1 MSEYVFRKKL
11 LKRIKCQNGH
21 IVRFH
26 NNSVEIKVQYSSN
39 PCKLSSKV
47 HNLVGRAVTVPT
59 PSVPGNSPGR
69 WVWWSD
75 QRGSGMPFYWTVYPT
90 CLSETLVFQYTS
102 REILRQEESYKVRN
116 MELEERLR
124 ILCIFPAIHVFFLFL
139 SKLFAC
145 LTWSIKMHNECLI
158 FSMIKKG
165 SSSRSRPK
173 KLSWQRTNL
182 LHPSSIGQTAARPGL
197 YSSWCDSSRLPQQC
211 RTLTTYKANWIFA
224 SLVVLNFL
232 CESFASVWFLY
243 IW

>member
-39 PCKLSSKV
+39 PRKLSSKV

-116 MELEERLR
+116 VELEERLR
-124 ILCIFPAIHVFFLFL
+124 ILCIFPAIHVFVLFL

-145 LTWSIKMHNECLI
+145 LTWSIKMRNECVI
-158 FSMIKKG
+158 FSMTKN
-165 SSSRSRPK
+165 
-173 KLSWQRTNL
+173 NL
-182 LHPSSIGQTAARPGL
+182 YWKDFLVGLVQKSYLDNVQIGFILHPSVKQLHGL
-197 YSSWCDSSRLPQQC
+197 VC
-211 RTLTTYKANWIFA
+211 T
-224 SLVVLNFL
+224 VLDVIVAGSPNN
-232 CESFASVWFLY
+232 VGP
-243 IW
+243 